1 MTHAASAAFFVKGLV
16 YVTQKR
22 TTLIWSVF
30 VVLIVAALMVVAA
43 QTAPSAPAASGGAA
57 EAPAPAAPADPNAE
71 VFKLGDKVVTA
82 AEFEP
87 YFTIALRQLVAQ
99 QGMGANVDP
108 SMLAQFGAMRPNFLD
123 QYATQQVLLDQAEKD
138 GLSATDQEV
147 KAEVDQAKASAGE
160 NFQALLTQAGF
171 TDEAQLESYIRD
183 SLTIQ
188 KEVAKLQEGIKIT
201 DAQIKTSYDENKE
214 QFAQPEQVCARHI
227 LVADK
232 AKADDLYKQI
242 QDGGDFA
249 ALAQANSTDPG
260 SKENGGDL
268 GCFGKGQMVPPFEE
282 AAFAT
287 EVGGTSEPVQSDFG
301 YHIIRVYEKNPATT
315 TPLADVK
322 DQIRQQLVSGRVGQ
336 EVQKLRDASGA
347 EVFPENLPT
356 TPPAIAPATPA
367 APAAPAPEGEGQ

>member
-1 MTHAASAAFFVKGLV
+1 M
-16 YVTQKR
+16 TQKR
-22 TTLIWSVF
+22 IPLLWSVL
-30 VVLIVAALMVVAA
+30 VLLIVAALMVVAA
-43 QTAPSAPAASGGAA
+43 QTPPASGGASGGA
-57 EAPAPAAPADPNAE
+57 VSGGTVPGDTAPAAPADPNAE
-71 VFKLGDKVVTA
+71 VFKLGDTVVTA

-87 YFTIALRQLVAQ
+87 YFTIALKQLIAQ

-123 QYATQQVLLDQAEKD
+123 QYATQQVLLAQAATD
-138 GLSATDQEV
+138 GLSATDAEI

-160 NFQALLTQAGF
+160 NFSALLTQAGF
-171 TDEAQLESYIRD
+171 EDEAQLTSYIRD

-188 KEVAKLQEGIKIT
+188 KEVAKLQDAVKIT
-201 DAQIKTSYDENKE
+201 DAQIQASYDENKE

-227 LVADK
+227 LVAEK

-260 SKENGGDL
+260 SKESGGDL

-287 EVGGTSEPVQSDFG
+287 EVGGTSEPIQSDFG
-301 YHIIRVYEKNPATT
+301 YHIIRVYKKNPAGT

-322 DQIRQQLVSGRVGQ
+322 EQIRQQLVSGQIGQ

-356 TPPAIAPATPA
+356 TPPEIAVAPPA
-367 APAAPAPEGEGQ
+367 APAAPGAPAPTTPAPEGEAE